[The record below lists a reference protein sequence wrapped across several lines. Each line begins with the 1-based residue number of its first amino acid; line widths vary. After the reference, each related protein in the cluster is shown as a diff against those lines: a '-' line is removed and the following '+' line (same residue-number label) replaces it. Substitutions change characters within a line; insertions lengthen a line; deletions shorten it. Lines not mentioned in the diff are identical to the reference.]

1 MSNRSCAVLRA
12 RVLLTVSL
20 ALGLVT
26 ATAQAASIGLNFTG
40 VKLSDG
46 VALNGGGY
54 APPDNSGGVGPNHI
68 VQLINGAFAV
78 YDKTTG
84 SASQP
89 FISGRQFWIDA
100 GIDPGP
106 GIANLGV
113 FNQRVLYD
121 PASGRWLAAA
131 LTGESVN
138 NNILLARSDTS
149 DPTGDWK
156 AVGFLGNAGGDGKFV
171 DYTRLG
177 VDATGVYVSTDNFN
191 SSAGGSDSVSVF
203 SVPKTDLLAP
213 IPTLAN
219 LSRFDAIDAGEYGGT
234 IQPIISFGPSTG
246 HEPLLGT
253 SLALTDVSLFRS
265 NITGAAAAGATLS
278 PGTMITVN
286 SYTDPPLAAQPDGT
300 RVLQTIGDRFSAN
313 VYQVGSVIY
322 ATNAIKVGDN
332 VGVHWVK
339 IDEATNLVIQEGI
352 LSDPDFDF
360 FQPSISANAN
370 GDIVISFNR
379 SGFGPDGNISIFA
392 AVGKTVAG
400 VTTFGNPLLLKAS
413 TVDNY
418 HYVNNRWGDYTTTIV
433 DPSDPNVFW
442 TFQEYAFASN
452 AWATQITQ
460 ILVPEPDSRLLA
472 ALALLVLCCVIRQ
485 RRRVAA
491 S

>member
-1 MSNRSCAVLRA
+1 MSHRPCAVLRA

-20 ALGLVT
+20 ALGLLT
-26 ATAQAASIGLNFTG
+26 AGAQGASIGLNFTG

-54 APPDNSGGVGPNHI
+54 APPDNSGGVGPNHV

-84 SASQP
+84 SQSQP
-89 FISGRQFWIDA
+89 LISGRQFWIDA

-113 FNQRVLYD
+113 FNQRVLFD

-131 LTGESVN
+131 LTFESQN
-138 NNILLARSDTS
+138 NNILLARSDSS

-171 DYTRLG
+171 DYTRLA
-177 VDATGVYVSTDNFN
+177 VDATGVYISTDNFN
-191 SSAGGSDSVSVF
+191 SSAGGVDGVSVF
-203 SVPKTDLLAP
+203 SVPKADVLAP

-219 LSRFDAIDAGEYGGT
+219 ISRFDAIDPGEYGMT
-234 IQPIISFGPSTG
+234 IQPVTNFGPSIGRT
-246 HEPLLGT
+246 PLV
-253 SLALTDVSLFRS
+253 SVPPVLTDTNLYRA
-265 NITGAAAAGATLS
+265 NILGSGAAGATLS
-278 PGTMITVN
+278 PGTMLTVN
-286 SYTDPPLAAQPDGT
+286 SYTDPPRAAQPDGT
-300 RVLQTIGDRFSAN
+300 RVLQTIDDRFSAN
-313 VYQVGSVIY
+313 VYQVGNVIY
-322 ATNAIKVGDN
+322 ATNTIKVGN
-332 VGVHWVK
+332 NTGVHWVK
-339 IDEATNLVIQEGI
+339 IDEQNNVVIEEGI
-352 LSDPDFDF
+352 ISDPNFDF

-370 GDIVISFNR
+370 GDVVLSFNR

-400 VTTFGNPLLLKAS
+400 VTTFGSPFLLKAS
-413 TVDNY
+413 TVNNY

-442 TFQEYAFASN
+442 TFQEYALASN

-460 ILVPEPDSRLLA
+460 ILVPEPDSRVLA
-472 ALALLVLCCVIRQ
+472 GLALVVLCYVV
-485 RRRVAA
+485 RRRRLVVAR
-491 S
+491 